1 MTIKQKLSIEFS
13 DNEERENILTFLD
26 VLDDFCNC
34 HPSCSAC
41 PLHDLCDN
49 VGCTDNL
56 YALARGIKN
65 LLQDNEV

>member
-34 HPSCSAC
+34 HPSCDAC
-41 PLHDLCDN
+41 PLRDVCDN
-49 VGCTDNL
+49 VDCSAL
-56 YALARGIKN
+56 YALARGIKK
-65 LLQDNEV
+65 LLQENEV